1 MYLSDHLIAALI
13 ITLCAS
19 IGYLWKELQQLIK
32 RSEVHSIRIQHLEQD
47 NVLHKQNYK
56 DLYESLFKM
65 VSELKED
72 ISELKETILKN
83 KHE

>member
-1 MYLSDHLIAALI
+1 MYLSDHLIAAILI
-13 ITLCAS
+13 VLCGAS
-19 IGYLWKELQQLIK
+19 GYLWKELQQLI
-32 RSEVHSIRIQHLEQD
+32 RRNEVHSIRIQHLEQD
-47 NVLHKQNYK
+47 NILHKQNYK